1 MLQRFGPKDA
11 VCEARRGAALT
22 RSYFA
27 CESFYNIA
35 KVCKGEILLYFNQVF
50 DALLN
55 VRTAARIRAN

>member
-1 MLQRFGPKDA
+1 MRTPRRGMS
-11 VCEARRGAALT
+11 RRGAAALIL
-22 RSYFA
+22 SYFA

-55 VRTAARIRAN
+55 VRTAAHIPAN

>member
-1 MLQRFGPKDA
+1 MRTPRRGMPK
-11 VCEARRGAALT
+11 RGAATLT

-55 VRTAARIRAN
+55 VRTAARIPAD